1 MLTTKHSCIFWDL
14 AWTVEPL
21 TSFLRENN
29 MLNLIK
35 HSEVDKISNKAVM
48 LYIEFEVLLIY
59 LLPLH
64 RNNACASRPLL
75 INLPFKLLRDY

>member
-1 MLTTKHSCIFWDL
+1 MHFWDL
-14 AWTVEPL
+14 TWTVEPL

-35 HSEVDKISNKAVM
+35 HSEVDKIPNKAVM
-48 LYIEFEVLLIY
+48 LYIEVLLIY

-64 RNNACASRPLL
+64 A
-75 INLPFKLLRDY
+75 

>member
-1 MLTTKHSCIFWDL
+1 MLTTEHSCIFWDL

-21 TSFLRENN
+21 TSFLHENN

-48 LYIEFEVLLIY
+48 L
-59 LLPLH
+59 
-64 RNNACASRPLL
+64 
-75 INLPFKLLRDY
+75 

>member
-1 MLTTKHSCIFWDL
+1 MLTTEHSCIFLDL

-48 LYIEFEVLLIY
+48 LYIEVLLIY
-59 LLPLH
+59 LLHLH

>member
-1 MLTTKHSCIFWDL
+1 MHFWDL

-48 LYIEFEVLLIY
+48 LYIEVLLIY

-75 INLPFKLLRDY
+75 TNMPFKLLRDY

>member
-1 MLTTKHSCIFWDL
+1 MHFLGFSLDRR
-14 AWTVEPL
+14 AP

-35 HSEVDKISNKAVM
+35 LSEVDKISNKAVM
-48 LYIEFEVLLIY
+48 LYIEVLLIY